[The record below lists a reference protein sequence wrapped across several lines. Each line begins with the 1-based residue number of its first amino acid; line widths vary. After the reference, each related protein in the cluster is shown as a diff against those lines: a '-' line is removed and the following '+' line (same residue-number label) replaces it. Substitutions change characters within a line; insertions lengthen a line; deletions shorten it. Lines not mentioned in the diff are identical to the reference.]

1 MTDMNAHNNGRVPG
15 GFAADIATDLASGRA
30 ADLAELYALNAVDDA
45 ERAAIE
51 AYLASAPPAERA
63 AFDERVRQARETLA
77 TSFTAEEEPPAG
89 LLDRIMASLPAQ
101 ATGRRVRTPHPGQE
115 PTAVPPVVARP
126 VREPTELS
134 VTDELGAARKR
145 REERRRPQGM
155 RNWLVGVAAAA
166 IIALG
171 GVGVGAYV
179 ANQNDPLNQVMQAGD
194 VRQATVNV
202 TGGGTATVSVSPSKD
217 AIVVKMNDVPAPP
230 AGKVYQMWLIPKD
243 GSAPV
248 SQGLMD
254 AEALSKPAV
263 VKGISTAAALGITVE
278 PTGGSTS
285 PTMPTVAAAP
295 LGAYAGPEHSTNRNQ
310 QAAQAPDLPKVRGL
324 PGFVS
329 AWSGRSLTAH
339 GPGRRRGGA
348 GR

>member
-1 MTDMNAHNNGRVPG
+1 MTDMNAHKNGRVPA
-15 GFAADIATDLASGRA
+15 GFAADIPTDLASGRA

-51 AYLASAPPAERA
+51 GHLASAPAAERA

-77 TSFTAEEEPPAG
+77 TSFTDEEEPPAG

-101 ATGRRVRTPHPGQE
+101 APAGVSGPHPAQE
-115 PTAVPPVVARP
+115 PAAVPPVVARP
-126 VREPTELS
+126 VRETTELS

-145 REERRRPQGM
+145 RDERRRPQGM

-166 IIALG
+166 FIALG
-171 GVGVGAYV
+171 GVGVGAYM

-202 TGGGTATVSVSPSKD
+202 TGGGTATVSVSTSKD
-217 AIVVKMNDVPAPP
+217 AVVVKMNDVPAPP
-230 AGKVYQMWLIPKD
+230 PGKVYQMWLIPKD

-263 VKGISTAAALGITVE
+263 VQGIGSAAALGITVE
-278 PTGGSTS
+278 PTGGSAS

-295 LGAYAGPEHSTNRNQ
+295 LGA
-310 QAAQAPDLPKVRGL
+310 
-324 PGFVS
+324 
-329 AWSGRSLTAH
+329 
-339 GPGRRRGGA
+339 
-348 GR
+348 

>member
-1 MTDMNAHNNGRVPG
+1 MTDTNAQNNGRVPG

-30 ADLAELYALNAVDDA
+30 ADLAEVYALDAVDNA
-45 ERAAIE
+45 ERTAIE
-51 AYLASAPPAERA
+51 AYLLSAPQAERA
-63 AFDERVRQARETLA
+63 AFNERVRQARETLA
-77 TSFTAEEEPPAG
+77 TSFAAEEEPPAG
-89 LLDRIMASLPAQ
+89 LLDRIMAALPSQDAP
-101 ATGRRVRTPHPGQE
+101 AVPGAHPSHE
-115 PTAVPPVVARP
+115 PSAVPPVVARP
-126 VREPTELS
+126 VREPSGLP
-134 VTDELGAARKR
+134 VTDELGDARKR

-179 ANQNDPLNQVMQAGD
+179 ANQNDPLNQVLQAGD

-202 TGGGTATVSVSPSKD
+202 TGGGTATVSLSTSKD

-263 VKGISTAAALGITVE
+263 VKGVSTASALGITVE
-278 PTGGSTS
+278 PTGGSAS
-285 PTMPTVAAAP
+285 PTTPTVAEAP
-295 LGAYAGPEHSTNRNQ
+295 LGA
-310 QAAQAPDLPKVRGL
+310 
-324 PGFVS
+324 
-329 AWSGRSLTAH
+329 
-339 GPGRRRGGA
+339 
-348 GR
+348 